1 MAVLALGFAGQAL
14 GGAIGG
20 SILGV
25 SAASIG
31 GFVGS
36 TIGGLLDNM
45 LFPQKQT
52 GPRLDDLTVTA
63 STYGKPLPLLFGPEN
78 RIAGNVIWSSGVH
91 RERPDGGS
99 TADAPAVSTTPIAP
113 QSP

>member
-31 GFVGS
+31 G
-36 TIGGLLDNM
+36 
-45 LFPQKQT
+45 
-52 GPRLDDLTVTA
+52 
-63 STYGKPLPLLFGPEN
+63 
-78 RIAGNVIWSSGVH
+78 W
-91 RERPDGGS
+91 
-99 TADAPAVSTTPIAP
+99 
-113 QSP
+113 